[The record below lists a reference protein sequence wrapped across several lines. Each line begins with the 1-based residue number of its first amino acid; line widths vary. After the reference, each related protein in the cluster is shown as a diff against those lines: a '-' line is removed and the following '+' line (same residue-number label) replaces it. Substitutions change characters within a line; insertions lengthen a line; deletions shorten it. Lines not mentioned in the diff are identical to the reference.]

1 LPGNPVSVMVTG
13 RRFAAAAL
21 RKRAGFDRPDLP
33 PAQAAVREPDDRT
46 LSLYWYRLVRCV
58 EPGVVE
64 LVPNRGSG
72 DLVAAARSDGF
83 VEIPPRRH
91 GAGPWPYYPW
101 MP

>member
-1 LPGNPVSVMVTG
+1 MGVGVGLGVGVCVAVAVG
-13 RRFAAAAL
+13 VGVGVGGAA
-21 RKRAGFDRPDLP
+21 LP
-33 PAQAAVREPDDRT
+33 PAQAAVREPDDKT

-58 EPGVVE
+58 GPGVVE

-83 VEIPPRRH
+83 VEVPPKQH

-101 MP
+101 SL